1 MEPLKL
7 KTGIECLKTEVKG
20 MWALGIALSH
30 WEEET
35 YLCIHLFKWRIAIG
49 KFYHQEVRNEDN
61 Y

>member
-1 MEPLKL
+1 MGEAKL

-20 MWALGIALSH
+20 MWALGIALTH

-49 KFYHQEVRNEDN
+49 KFYH
-61 Y
+61 